1 MCEGEQV
8 CRLMGWWAQIW
19 GVWDAGGVVSIGLA
33 AVRMCVSGLE
43 VCVLGDRR
51 VSVG

>member
-1 MCEGEQV
+1 
-8 CRLMGWWAQIW
+8 MGWWAQITGCVGCGW
-19 GVWDAGGVVSIGLA
+19 GGEHWHLA